1 MWWWKVLGRPSKYML
16 QSVGEERLL
25 SSSSEKLLQM
35 EEQQSVEI
43 GASCS
48 QKVAAVYQDSRCMD
62 TTINVSVPDRID
74 PTEMFNFDEAYFRKC
89 HDAKSNKSLS
99 KWPGFA
105 YYSFLWEKEN
115 EHFMRYN
122 NGCEG
127 ARREGSCRCPYE
139 IKGIPA

>member
-1 MWWWKVLGRPSKYML
+1 ML

-25 SSSSEKLLQM
+25 SSSSEKLLQL

-43 GASCS
+43 GATCS
-48 QKVAAVYQDSRCMD
+48 QKVAAIYQDSRCMD

-74 PTEMFNFDEAYFRKC
+74 PTEMFNSEEAYFRKC
-89 HDAKSNKSLS
+89 HNAKSNKSLF
-99 KWPGFA
+99 KLPGFA

-115 EHFMRYN
+115 EHFMRYK

-127 ARREGSCRCPYE
+127 ARREGSCRCSYE

>member
-1 MWWWKVLGRPSKYML
+1 ML

-25 SSSSEKLLQM
+25 SLSSEKLVQL

-48 QKVAAVYQDSRCMD
+48 QKVAAIYQDSRCMD

-74 PTEMFNFDEAYFRKC
+74 PTEMFNIDEVYFRKC

-99 KWPGFA
+99 K
-105 YYSFLWEKEN
+105 
-115 EHFMRYN
+115 
-122 NGCEG
+122 
-127 ARREGSCRCPYE
+127 
-139 IKGIPA
+139 